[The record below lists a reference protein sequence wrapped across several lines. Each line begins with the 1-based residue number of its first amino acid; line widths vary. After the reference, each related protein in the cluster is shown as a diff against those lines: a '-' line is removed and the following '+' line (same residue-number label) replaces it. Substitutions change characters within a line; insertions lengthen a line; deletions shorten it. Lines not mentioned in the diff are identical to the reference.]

1 MISSEKHRLKR
12 RCFLFLGNVVKK
24 NSVISKNPCNF
35 VRNIR
40 ETKKSTIMDTQI
52 VAKATAKAQEWLQ
65 GKYDND
71 TKEQVKKLLEADDKT
86 ALVDAFY
93 KDLEFGTGG
102 LRGIM
107 GVGTNRMNVYTVGAA
122 TQGLANYLNKV
133 FAGEQISMCVGYD
146 CRHNNKLFSDTVAN
160 VMSANGIKAYI
171 FEDLRPTPEL
181 SFAIRDLGC
190 KSGVIIT
197 ASHNP
202 KEYNGY
208 KAYWD
213 DGSQL
218 VPPHDKGVI
227 DEVQKIKV
235 EDIKFNG
242 NPDLIEVLG
251 KEMDNKYL
259 AAVKSLS
266 LDAEVIAKHKD
277 LKMVF
282 TPLHGATHYMV
293 PASIR
298 NFGFEQVYDVPE
310 QYVISGDFPTVAS
323 ANPEEPVALKMAVE
337 RAKEVDAELVMAC
350 DPDGDRIGI
359 SIKNDQGEWIL
370 VNGNQTAL
378 LFTYY
383 LITQYKQKGIMKGN
397 EFIVKTIVTSEL
409 LRKIAE
415 ENNVKCYDT
424 YTGFKW
430 IAEAIRNH
438 SEGHYIGG
446 GEESFGFM
454 VGNIVRDK
462 DGVSACSIMA
472 EIAAWAKEQ
481 GKTLYELLKEIY
493 VEYGFSQE
501 KMIYIVRKGLSGAEE
516 INQMMHDF
524 RNNRP
529 DKING
534 SKIVKVYDYQSRELL
549 DVSIDKVEKLDY
561 ATTSNVLQFYL
572 EDGTKISV
580 RPSGTEPKIKFY
592 FEVKGNINS
601 AKEFDAASKNAL
613 AKIDNII
620 TDMGLK

>member
-1 MISSEKHRLKR
+1 
-12 RCFLFLGNVVKK
+12 
-24 NSVISKNPCNF
+24 
-35 VRNIR
+35 
-40 ETKKSTIMDTQI
+40 MDKQI
-52 VAKATAKAQEWLQ
+52 IAIATEKATAWLEGNYDEATKAEVRKML
-65 GKYDND
+65 NM
-71 TKEQVKKLLEADDKT
+71 EDKT
-86 ALVDAFY
+86 ELVDAFY

-107 GVGTNRMNVYTVGAA
+107 GIGTNRMNIYTVGAA
-122 TQGLANYLNKV
+122 TQGLANYLNKI
-133 FAGEQISMCVGYD
+133 FNGEDISMCIAYD
-146 CRHNNKLFSDTVAN
+146 CRHNNKLFSNTVAN

-181 SFAIRDLGC
+181 SFAIRELGC

-227 DEVQKIKV
+227 DEVKKIKV
-235 EDIKFNG
+235 EDIKFEG
-242 NPDLIEVLG
+242 NPKLIEVLG
-251 KEMDNKYL
+251 KDMDDKYL

-266 LDAEVIAKHKD
+266 LDAEVIEKHKD

-282 TPLHGATHYMV
+282 TPLHGATHYMT

-298 NFGFEQVYDVPE
+298 NFGFQHVYDVPE
-310 QYVISGDFPTVAS
+310 QYVVSGDFPTVES
-323 ANPEEPVALKMAVE
+323 ANPEEPAALKMAID

-359 SIKNDQGEWIL
+359 SIKDDKGEWIL

-383 LITQYKQKGIMKGN
+383 LITQFKKKRLMKGN

-409 LRKIAE
+409 LGKIAE
-415 ENNVKCYDT
+415 ENGVKCYDT

-430 IAEAIRNH
+430 IAEAIRKH
-438 SEGHYIGG
+438 PEGRYIGG

-454 VGNIVRDK
+454 IGNIGRDK
-462 DGVSACSIMA
+462 DGVSACSMMA
-472 EIAAWAKEQ
+472 EITAWAKEQ

-516 INQMMHDF
+516 INKMMHDF
-524 RNNRP
+524 RHNTP
-529 DKING
+529 ETING
-534 SKIVKVYDYQSRELL
+534 SKVVKIYDYKSLEMKDILTG
-549 DVSIDKVEKLDY
+549 STKKLDF

-572 EDGTKISV
+572 EDGSKISV

-592 FEVKGNINS
+592 FEVKDELKS
-601 AKEFDAASKNAL
+601 ANDFDIVSEKAL
-613 AKIDNII
+613 AKIEEII
-620 TDMGLK
+620 SAMGIK

>member
-1 MISSEKHRLKR
+1 
-12 RCFLFLGNVVKK
+12 
-24 NSVISKNPCNF
+24 
-35 VRNIR
+35 
-40 ETKKSTIMDTQI
+40 MDKQI
-52 VAKATAKAQEWLQ
+52 IAKATEKAKTWLE
-65 GKYDND
+65 GSYDEE
-71 TKEQVKKLLEADDKT
+71 TKAKVRELLEAEDKT
-86 ALVDAFY
+86 ELVDSFY

-107 GVGTNRMNVYTVGAA
+107 GVGTNRMNIYTVGGA
-122 TQGLANYLNKV
+122 TQGLANYLNKQ
-133 FAGEQISMCVGYD
+133 FKGEEISMCIGYD
-146 CRHNNKLFSDTVAN
+146 CRHNNKLFSNTVAN

-181 SFAIRDLGC
+181 SFAIRELGC

-227 DEVQKIKV
+227 DEVKKIKV
-235 EDIKFNG
+235 EDIKFDG
-242 NPDLIEVLG
+242 NPELIEVLG
-251 KEMDNKYL
+251 KKMDEKYL

-266 LDAEVIAKHKD
+266 LDPEVIQKHKD
-277 LKMVF
+277 LKIVF
-282 TPLHGATHYMV
+282 TPLHGATHYMT
-293 PASIR
+293 PASIK
-298 NFGFEQVYDVPE
+298 NYGFSHVYDVPE
-310 QYVISGDFPTVAS
+310 QYVISGDFPTVES
-323 ANPEEPVALKMAVE
+323 ANPEEPVALEMAID
-337 RAKEVDAELVMAC
+337 RAKEVDADLVMAC

-359 SIKNDQGEWIL
+359 SIKNDKGEWIL

-383 LITQYKQKGIMKGN
+383 LITQYKKKGLMKGN
-397 EFIVKTIVTSEL
+397 EYIVKTVVTSEL

-430 IAEAIRNH
+430 IAEAIRKH
-438 SEGHYIGG
+438 PEGHYIGG
-446 GEESFGFM
+446 GEESFGYM

-472 EIAAWAKEQ
+472 EIVAWAKEQ

-501 KMIYIVRKGLSGAEE
+501 KMIYIVRKGISGAEE

-524 RNNRP
+524 RHNP
-529 DKING
+529 PKTING
-534 SKIVKVYDYQSRELL
+534 SEVMKINDYKVREST
-549 DVSIDKVEKLDY
+549 DITTGKREKLNY
-561 ATTSNVLQFYL
+561 ETASNVLQYYL
-572 EDGTKISV
+572 EDGSKISV

-592 FEVKGNINS
+592 FEVKDELKSAEQFDKVS
-601 AKEFDAASKNAL
+601 AKAL
-613 AKIDNII
+613 DKIAKIAE
-620 TDMGLK
+620 DMGVK